1 MATTPPPAAPVP
13 ILEQLCVTTA
23 IIGLLAIGGKTID
36 SLYEMNTSPGR
47 DTAILNKALQ
57 EVKQCRSSVH
67 ILYKNFSLLEAGQ
80 LPYPDR
86 ATWISIDD
94 LIATLTDAVLA
105 ISDLQEAIVPIE
117 LCGNLSARIASC
129 AQHSQKLSSL
139 SARIRWHNLSMNM
152 MMTILKCPGEQ
163 DAQNSR
169 LGLERRMTRLLS
181 SNGDLSLRMRR
192 LRDSFGARS
201 MARRPIPIPNY
212 APVAQNA
219 PRLPA
224 DRTSSASSISEASAS
239 TSTSTSTSG
248 QSGQQPTSDG
258 DAITTAAAAAAAPHP
273 RLWSI
278 FSGYN
283 LADIPVLSMI
293 PLPVLTL
300 ELRDN
305 EFYTFDFAQ
314 RVSDDLVELMQLD
327 PGQQGTS
334 KMLRVILQKPV
345 VALPPGSSAGMNTT
359 PNTTTVPLDA
369 SAIAPA
375 STTPAEEP
383 MRLKKMIKFKN
394 PLKHRIRRKT
404 VK

>member
-47 DTAILNKALQ
+47 DTSILNKALQ

-117 LCGNLSARIASC
+117 ECENLSTRIASC
-129 AQHSQKLSSL
+129 KQHSQKLSSL

-152 MMTILKCPGEQ
+152 MMTILKCPGEE

-181 SNGDLSLRMRR
+181 SNSDLSLRMRR

-201 MARRPIPIPNY
+201 MVRRAIQIPNY

-239 TSTSTSTSG
+239 TSASG
-248 QSGQQPTSDG
+248 QSSQQPTSDG
-258 DAITTAAAAAAAPHP
+258 DAAAAAPQP

-359 PNTTTVPLDA
+359 PNTTTVPLDG
-369 SAIAPA
+369 SAIA
-375 STTPAEEP
+375 STTPAQEP

>member
-1 MATTPPPAAPVP
+1 MATSVP

-47 DTAILNKALQ
+47 DTVILNKALQ
-57 EVKQCRSSVH
+57 EIKQCRSSVH
-67 ILYKNFSLLEAGQ
+67 ILYKNFSLLESGQ

-86 ATWISIDD
+86 ATWISTDD
-94 LIATLTDAVLA
+94 LIATLTDTVLA
-105 ISDLQEAIVPIE
+105 ISDLQEAIEPIE
-117 LCGNLSARIASC
+117 KCQGLAARVAAC
-129 AQHSQKLSSL
+129 AEHSQRLSSL
-139 SARIRWHNLSMNM
+139 STRIRWHNLTMNM

-181 SNGDLSLRMRR
+181 SNSDLALRMRR
-192 LRDSFGARS
+192 LRDTFSARS
-201 MARRPIPIPNY
+201 MARRAIPNY

-224 DRTSSASSISEASAS
+224 DRTSSASSISEAS
-239 TSTSTSTSG
+239 TSTASG
-248 QSGQQPTSDG
+248 QSGQQ
-258 DAITTAAAAAAAPHP
+258 TAPDTEAVPP
-273 RLWSI
+273 PQLWSI

-314 RVSDDLVELMQLD
+314 RVSHDLVELMQLD

-334 KMLRVILQKPV
+334 KMLRVILSKPV
-345 VALPPGSSAGMNTT
+345 VALPPGIAAMNTT
-359 PNTTTVPLDA
+359 PNTPTVALEPPA
-369 SAIAPA
+369 AAPT
-375 STTPAEEP
+375 STTPTPSEP
-383 MRLKKMIKFKN
+383 VRMKKMMKSFKN
-394 PLKHRIRRKT
+394 PLKHGIRRK
-404 VK
+404 KLK

>member
-1 MATTPPPAAPVP
+1 M
-13 ILEQLCVTTA
+13 
-23 IIGLLAIGGKTID
+23 
-36 SLYEMNTSPGR
+36 
-47 DTAILNKALQ
+47 
-57 EVKQCRSSVH
+57 
-67 ILYKNFSLLEAGQ
+67 
-80 LPYPDR
+80 
-86 ATWISIDD
+86 
-94 LIATLTDAVLA
+94 
-105 ISDLQEAIVPIE
+105 
-117 LCGNLSARIASC
+117 
-129 AQHSQKLSSL
+129 
-139 SARIRWHNLSMNM
+139 
-152 MMTILKCPGEQ
+152 
-163 DAQNSR
+163 
-169 LGLERRMTRLLS
+169 
-181 SNGDLSLRMRR
+181 
-192 LRDSFGARS
+192 
-201 MARRPIPIPNY
+201 
-212 APVAQNA
+212 
-219 PRLPA
+219 
-224 DRTSSASSISEASAS
+224 SEASAS
-239 TSTSTSTSG
+239 TSTSGQSG
-248 QSGQQPTSDG
+248 QSGQSEQSGQQSTSGG
-258 DAITTAAAAAAAPHP
+258 DAITPAAAAAAAAPQP

-359 PNTTTVPLDA
+359 PNTTAVPLDA

-375 STTPAEEP
+375 STTPAEP

>member
-1 MATTPPPAAPVP
+1 MAAPVP

-86 ATWISIDD
+86 ATWISTDD
-94 LIATLTDAVLA
+94 LIATLTDTVLA
-105 ISDLQEAIVPIE
+105 ITDLQEAIEPIE
-117 LCGNLSARIASC
+117 LCQGLAARITAC
-129 AQHSQKLSSL
+129 NEHSQRLTSL
-139 SARIRWHNLSMNM
+139 STRIRWHNLTMNM

-181 SNGDLSLRMRR
+181 SNSDIALRMRR
-192 LRDSFGARS
+192 LRDTFGARS
-201 MARRPIPIPNY
+201 MARRAIPNY

-239 TSTSTSTSG
+239 TSTASG
-248 QSGQQPTSDG
+248 QSAQQP
-258 DAITTAAAAAAAPHP
+258 AADSEATPQP

-314 RVSDDLVELMQLD
+314 RVSHDLVELMQLD

-334 KMLRVILQKPV
+334 KMLRVILSKPV
-345 VALPPGSSAGMNTT
+345 VALPPGTAGMNTT
-359 PNTTTVPLDA
+359 PNTTAV
-369 SAIAPA
+369 AIEPPA
-375 STTPAEEP
+375 VDPTSTEPAEP
-383 MRLKKMIKFKN
+383 LRMKKMIKSFKN
-394 PLKHRIRRKT
+394 PLKHRIRRK
-404 VK
+404 KLK

>member
-1 MATTPPPAAPVP
+1 MATSVP

-67 ILYKNFSLLEAGQ
+67 ILYKNFSLLEAGT

-86 ATWISIDD
+86 ATWISTDD
-94 LIATLTDAVLA
+94 LIATLTDTVLA
-105 ISDLQEAIVPIE
+105 ITDLQEAIEPIE
-117 LCGNLSARIASC
+117 LCQGLAARIVAC
-129 AQHSQKLSSL
+129 NEHSQRLTSL
-139 SARIRWHNLSMNM
+139 STRIRWHNLTMNM

-181 SNGDLSLRMRR
+181 SNSDIALRMRR
-192 LRDSFGARS
+192 LRDTFGARS
-201 MARRPIPIPNY
+201 MARRAIPNY
-212 APVAQNA
+212 APIAQNA

-224 DRTSSASSISEASAS
+224 DRTSSASSISEGS
-239 TSTSTSTSG
+239 TSAA
-248 QSGQQPTSDG
+248 SGQQ
-258 DAITTAAAAAAAPHP
+258 TAAETEAVPQP

-314 RVSDDLVELMQLD
+314 RVSHDLVELMQLD

-334 KMLRVILQKPV
+334 KMLRVILSKPV
-345 VALPPGSSAGMNTT
+345 VALPPGTAGMNIT
-359 PNTTTVPLDA
+359 PNTTAVDLEPPAVEPTPT
-369 SAIAPA
+369 STAPA
-375 STTPAEEP
+375 EP
-383 MRLKKMIKFKN
+383 LRTKKKIMSFKN
-394 PLKHRIRRKT
+394 PLKHRIRRK
-404 VK
+404 KLK

>member
-1 MATTPPPAAPVP
+1 
-13 ILEQLCVTTA
+13 
-23 IIGLLAIGGKTID
+23 
-36 SLYEMNTSPGR
+36 
-47 DTAILNKALQ
+47 
-57 EVKQCRSSVH
+57 
-67 ILYKNFSLLEAGQ
+67 
-80 LPYPDR
+80 
-86 ATWISIDD
+86 
-94 LIATLTDAVLA
+94 
-105 ISDLQEAIVPIE
+105 
-117 LCGNLSARIASC
+117 
-129 AQHSQKLSSL
+129 
-139 SARIRWHNLSMNM
+139 
-152 MMTILKCPGEQ
+152 
-163 DAQNSR
+163 
-169 LGLERRMTRLLS
+169 MTRLLS
-181 SNGDLSLRMRR
+181 SNSDLSLRMRR

-201 MARRPIPIPNY
+201 MTRRAIPNY

-239 TSTSTSTSG
+239 TSTSG
-248 QSGQQPTSDG
+248 QSSQQPTSDG
-258 DAITTAAAAAAAPHP
+258 DVAAAATPQP

-345 VALPPGSSAGMNTT
+345 VAMPPGSSAGMNTT
-359 PNTTTVPLDA
+359 PNTAAVPLDA

-375 STTPAEEP
+375 STTPAEQP
-383 MRLKKMIKFKN
+383 MRLKKMIKFRN
-394 PLKHRIRRKT
+394 PLKHRNRRKT

>member
-1 MATTPPPAAPVP
+1 MAATPPPVAPVP

-86 ATWISIDD
+86 ATWISTDD

-105 ISDLQEAIVPIE
+105 ISDLQEAIEPIE
-117 LCGNLSARIASC
+117 LCEGLPARAASC
-129 AQHSQKLSSL
+129 AQHSQRLSSL
-139 SARIRWHNLSMNM
+139 SARIRWHNL
-152 MMTILKCPGEQ
+152 PGEQ

-192 LRDSFGARS
+192 LRDTFGARS
-201 MARRPIPIPNY
+201 MARRAIPMY

-224 DRTSSASSISEASAS
+224 DRTSSASSISEASTAA
-239 TSTSTSTSG
+239 SG
-248 QSGQQPTSDG
+248 QSAQQ
-258 DAITTAAAAAAAPHP
+258 TTTDSEAAPQP

-314 RVSDDLVELMQLD
+314 RVSHDLVELMQLD
-327 PGQQGTS
+327 PGLQGTS
-334 KMLRVILQKPV
+334 KMLRVILSKPV
-345 VALPPGSSAGMNTT
+345 VAPPPGAAGMNTS
-359 PNTTTVPLDA
+359 PNTTAGALDA
-369 SAIAPA
+369 PPPA
-375 STTPAEEP
+375 ATPAGPPAGKTPSDEP
-383 MRLKKMIKFKN
+383 LRVKKMIRSFKN
-394 PLKHRIRRKT
+394 PLKHRIPRK
-404 VK
+404 KLK

>member
-1 MATTPPPAAPVP
+1 
-13 ILEQLCVTTA
+13 
-23 IIGLLAIGGKTID
+23 
-36 SLYEMNTSPGR
+36 
-47 DTAILNKALQ
+47 
-57 EVKQCRSSVH
+57 
-67 ILYKNFSLLEAGQ
+67 
-80 LPYPDR
+80 
-86 ATWISIDD
+86 
-94 LIATLTDAVLA
+94 
-105 ISDLQEAIVPIE
+105 
-117 LCGNLSARIASC
+117 
-129 AQHSQKLSSL
+129 
-139 SARIRWHNLSMNM
+139 
-152 MMTILKCPGEQ
+152 
-163 DAQNSR
+163 
-169 LGLERRMTRLLS
+169 MTRLLS
-181 SNGDLSLRMRR
+181 SNSDLSLRMRR

-201 MARRPIPIPNY
+201 MARRPITIPNY
-212 APVAQNA
+212 APAAQNA

-239 TSTSTSTSG
+239 TSTSG
-248 QSGQQPTSDG
+248 QSGPQPTSDG
-258 DAITTAAAAAAAPHP
+258 DAITTAAAVNAAAPQP

-334 KMLRVILQKPV
+334 KMLRIILQKPV

-359 PNTTTVPLDA
+359 PNTTAVPLDA
-369 SAIAPA
+369 SVIAPA

>member
-1 MATTPPPAAPVP
+1 MAATPPPLAAVP

-47 DTAILNKALQ
+47 DTAILNRALQ
-57 EVKQCRSSVH
+57 ELKQCRSSVH

-86 ATWISIDD
+86 ATWISTDD
-94 LIATLTDAVLA
+94 LIATLTDTVLA
-105 ISDLQEAIVPIE
+105 VSDLQEAIEPIE
-117 LCGNLSARIASC
+117 KCPGLATRVAAC
-129 AQHSQKLSSL
+129 AQHAQRLSNL
-139 SARIRWHNLSMNM
+139 STRIRWHNLTMNM

-163 DAQNSR
+163 DAQNSK

-181 SNGDLSLRMRR
+181 SNSDLALRMRR
-192 LRDSFGARS
+192 LRDTFGARS
-201 MARRPIPIPNY
+201 MARRAIPNY

-224 DRTSSASSISEASAS
+224 DRTSSASSISEAS
-239 TSTSTSTSG
+239 TSTTSA
-248 QSGQQPTSDG
+248 QSGQQTATDG
-258 DAITTAAAAAAAPHP
+258 EAAPPP

-314 RVSDDLVELMQLD
+314 RVSEDLVELMQLD

-334 KMLRVILQKPV
+334 KMLRIILSKPMV
-345 VALPPGSSAGMNTT
+345 GLPPGTAAGMNTT
-359 PNTTTVPLDA
+359 PNTTSVALEDPA
-369 SAIAPA
+369 AAPT
-375 STTPAEEP
+375 STTTTTTKAEP
-383 MRLKKMIKFKN
+383 VRMSRMIKSFKN
-394 PLKHRIRRKT
+394 PLKHRIRRK
-404 VK
+404 KLK

>member
-1 MATTPPPAAPVP
+1 MATTPPPAASVP

-94 LIATLTDAVLA
+94 LVATLADAVLA
-105 ISDLQEAIVPIE
+105 VSDLQEAIVPIE
-117 LCGNLSARIASC
+117 ICGSLSARIASC
-129 AQHSQKLSSL
+129 TQHAQKLSSL

-181 SNGDLSLRMRR
+181 SNSDLSLRMRR

-201 MARRPIPIPNY
+201 MARRAIPNY

-224 DRTSSASSISEASAS
+224 DRTSSASSMSEASA
-239 TSTSTSTSG
+239 STSTSG

-258 DAITTAAAAAAAPHP
+258 DGITAAAAAPQP

-334 KMLRVILQKPV
+334 KMLRIILQKPV

-359 PNTTTVPLDA
+359 TPNA
-369 SAIAPA
+369 STIAPA
-375 STTPAEEP
+375 NTTAPAEQP

>member
-1 MATTPPPAAPVP
+1 MATTPPPMAAVP

-57 EVKQCRSSVH
+57 ELKQCRSSVH
-67 ILYKNFSLLEAGQ
+67 ILYKNFSLLEAGS

-86 ATWISIDD
+86 ATWISTDD
-94 LIATLTDAVLA
+94 LVATLTDTVLA
-105 ISDLQEAIVPIE
+105 VSDLQEAIEPIE
-117 LCGNLSARIASC
+117 RCQGLAARVAAC
-129 AQHSQKLSSL
+129 AQHAQRLSNL
-139 SARIRWHNLSMNM
+139 STRIRWHNLTMNM

-181 SNGDLSLRMRR
+181 SNSDLALRMRR
-192 LRDSFGARS
+192 LRDTFGARS
-201 MARRPIPIPNY
+201 MARRAIPNY

-224 DRTSSASSISEASAS
+224 DRTSSASSISEISAS
-239 TSTSTSTSG
+239 TTSG
-248 QSGQQPTSDG
+248 QSGQHTATDG
-258 DAITTAAAAAAAPHP
+258 EAAPPP

-334 KMLRVILQKPV
+334 KMLRVILSKPM
-345 VALPPGSSAGMNTT
+345 VALPPGTAGMNTT
-359 PNTTTVPLDA
+359 PNTTTVPLEA
-369 SAIAPA
+369 PPVVAPA
-375 STTPAEEP
+375 NTTTTTTTTTTAAAAKSESVR
-383 MRLKKMIKFKN
+383 MSKMIKSFKN
-394 PLKHRIRRKT
+394 PLKHHIRRK
-404 VK
+404 KLK

>member
-1 MATTPPPAAPVP
+1 MATTPPPMAAVP

-57 EVKQCRSSVH
+57 ELKQCRSSVH

-86 ATWISIDD
+86 ATWISTDD
-94 LIATLTDAVLA
+94 LVATLTDTVLA
-105 ISDLQEAIVPIE
+105 VSDLQEAIEPIE
-117 LCGNLSARIASC
+117 RCQGLAARVATC
-129 AQHSQKLSSL
+129 AQHAQRLSNL
-139 SARIRWHNLSMNM
+139 STRIRWHNLTMNM

-181 SNGDLSLRMRR
+181 SNSDLALRMRR
-192 LRDSFGARS
+192 LRDTFGARS
-201 MARRPIPIPNY
+201 MARRAIPNY

-224 DRTSSASSISEASAS
+224 DRTSSASSMSEASAS
-239 TSTSTSTSG
+239 TTSA
-248 QSGQQPTSDG
+248 QSGQQDSE
-258 DAITTAAAAAAAPHP
+258 AAPPP

-334 KMLRVILQKPV
+334 KMLRVILSKPV
-345 VALPPGSSAGMNTT
+345 VALPPGTAGMNTT
-359 PNTTTVPLDA
+359 PNTTAVPLEA
-369 SAIAPA
+369 PPAVAPA
-375 STTPAEEP
+375 NTTTTKSDSVR
-383 MRLKKMIKFKN
+383 MSKMIKSFKN
-394 PLKHRIRRKT
+394 PLKHHIRRK
-404 VK
+404 KLK

>member
-1 MATTPPPAAPVP
+1 
-13 ILEQLCVTTA
+13 
-23 IIGLLAIGGKTID
+23 
-36 SLYEMNTSPGR
+36 
-47 DTAILNKALQ
+47 
-57 EVKQCRSSVH
+57 
-67 ILYKNFSLLEAGQ
+67 
-80 LPYPDR
+80 
-86 ATWISIDD
+86 
-94 LIATLTDAVLA
+94 
-105 ISDLQEAIVPIE
+105 
-117 LCGNLSARIASC
+117 
-129 AQHSQKLSSL
+129 
-139 SARIRWHNLSMNM
+139 
-152 MMTILKCPGEQ
+152 
-163 DAQNSR
+163 
-169 LGLERRMTRLLS
+169 MTRLLS
-181 SNGDLSLRMRR
+181 SNSDLSLRMRR

-201 MARRPIPIPNY
+201 MARRAIPNY

-239 TSTSTSTSG
+239 TSTSG

-258 DAITTAAAAAAAPHP
+258 DAAVAAPQP

-359 PNTTTVPLDA
+359 PNTAPVPLDA

-375 STTPAEEP
+375 STAPAEQP

>member
-1 MATTPPPAAPVP
+1 MATTPPPMAPVP

-47 DTAILNKALQ
+47 DTIILNKALQ
-57 EVKQCRSSVH
+57 EIKQCRSSVH

-86 ATWISIDD
+86 ATWISTDD
-94 LIATLTDAVLA
+94 LIATLTDTVLA
-105 ISDLQEAIVPIE
+105 ISDLQEAIEPIE
-117 LCGNLSARIASC
+117 KCQGLSERAAACIE
-129 AQHSQKLSSL
+129 HSQRLSSL

-152 MMTILKCPGEQ
+152 MMTILKWLMRLSTISPGEQ

-181 SNGDLSLRMRR
+181 SNSDLSLRMRR
-192 LRDSFGARS
+192 LRDTFGARS
-201 MARRPIPIPNY
+201 MARRAIPNY

-224 DRTSSASSISEASAS
+224 DRTSSASSISEAS
-239 TSTSTSTSG
+239 TSTSG
-248 QSGQQPTSDG
+248 QSAQQ
-258 DAITTAAAAAAAPHP
+258 ATTESEAVPQP

-293 PLPVLTL
+293 PMPVLTL

-314 RVSDDLVELMQLD
+314 RVSHDLVELMQLD

-334 KMLRVILQKPV
+334 KMLRVILSKPV
-345 VALPPGSSAGMNTT
+345 VALPPGTAGMNTT
-359 PNTTTVPLDA
+359 PNTTAVALDA
-369 SAIAPA
+369 PVVAPA
-375 STTPAEEP
+375 VTTPPPEP
-383 MRLKKMIKFKN
+383 VKVKKMIKSFKN

-404 VK
+404 LK

>member
-1 MATTPPPAAPVP
+1 
-13 ILEQLCVTTA
+13 
-23 IIGLLAIGGKTID
+23 
-36 SLYEMNTSPGR
+36 
-47 DTAILNKALQ
+47 
-57 EVKQCRSSVH
+57 
-67 ILYKNFSLLEAGQ
+67 
-80 LPYPDR
+80 
-86 ATWISIDD
+86 
-94 LIATLTDAVLA
+94 
-105 ISDLQEAIVPIE
+105 
-117 LCGNLSARIASC
+117 
-129 AQHSQKLSSL
+129 
-139 SARIRWHNLSMNM
+139 
-152 MMTILKCPGEQ
+152 
-163 DAQNSR
+163 
-169 LGLERRMTRLLS
+169 MTRLLS
-181 SNGDLSLRMRR
+181 SNSDLSLRMRR

-201 MARRPIPIPNY
+201 MARRAIPIPNY
-212 APVAQNA
+212 APIAQNA

-224 DRTSSASSISEASAS
+224 DRTSSASSMSEASA
-239 TSTSTSTSG
+239 STSTSG

-258 DAITTAAAAAAAPHP
+258 DAIPAAAAAVATAPQP

>member
-1 MATTPPPAAPVP
+1 
-13 ILEQLCVTTA
+13 
-23 IIGLLAIGGKTID
+23 
-36 SLYEMNTSPGR
+36 
-47 DTAILNKALQ
+47 
-57 EVKQCRSSVH
+57 
-67 ILYKNFSLLEAGQ
+67 
-80 LPYPDR
+80 
-86 ATWISIDD
+86 
-94 LIATLTDAVLA
+94 
-105 ISDLQEAIVPIE
+105 
-117 LCGNLSARIASC
+117 
-129 AQHSQKLSSL
+129 
-139 SARIRWHNLSMNM
+139 
-152 MMTILKCPGEQ
+152 
-163 DAQNSR
+163 
-169 LGLERRMTRLLS
+169 MTRLLS
-181 SNGDLSLRMRR
+181 SNSDLSLRMRR

-201 MARRPIPIPNY
+201 MARRAIPISNY

-224 DRTSSASSISEASAS
+224 DRTSSASSMSEASAS
-239 TSTSTSTSG
+239 TSTSE
-248 QSGQQPTSDG
+248 QSVQQPTSGG
-258 DAITTAAAAAAAPHP
+258 DAITPAPAAAAAPQP

-359 PNTTTVPLDA
+359 PNTAAVPLDA

-375 STTPAEEP
+375 STTPAEP
-383 MRLKKMIKFKN
+383 MRLKKMMKFKN

>member
-1 MATTPPPAAPVP
+1 MATSVP

-23 IIGLLAIGGKTID
+23 IIGLLAISGKTID

-47 DTAILNKALQ
+47 DTVILNRALQ
-57 EVKQCRSSVH
+57 EIKQCRSSVH

-86 ATWISIDD
+86 ATWISTDD

-105 ISDLQEAIVPIE
+105 VSDLQEAIVPIE
-117 LCGNLSARIASC
+117 LCQSLAARIIAC
-129 AQHSQKLSSL
+129 NEHTQKLSSL
-139 SARIRWHNLSMNM
+139 STRIRWHNLTMNM

-163 DAQNSR
+163 DAHNSR

-181 SNGDLSLRMRR
+181 SNRDLALRMRR
-192 LRDSFGARS
+192 LRDTFGARS
-201 MARRPIPIPNY
+201 MARRAIPNC

-239 TSTSTSTSG
+239 TASG
-248 QSGQQPTSDG
+248 QSTQQP
-258 DAITTAAAAAAAPHP
+258 AAETEAVPQP

-283 LADIPVLSMI
+283 IADIPVLSMI

-314 RVSDDLVELMQLD
+314 RVSEDLVELMQLD

-334 KMLRVILQKPV
+334 KMLRVILSKPV
-345 VALPPGSSAGMNTT
+345 VTPLPGTAGMNTT
-359 PNTTTVPLDA
+359 PNTTTVALEPPAVDA
-369 SAIAPA
+369 PPA
-375 STTPAEEP
+375 KLSDS
-383 MRLKKMIKFKN
+383 MRMKKMIKSIKN
-394 PLKHRIRRKT
+394 PLKHGIRRK
-404 VK
+404 KLK

>member
-1 MATTPPPAAPVP
+1 MAATPPPMASVP

-94 LIATLTDAVLA
+94 LIATLSDTVLA
-105 ISDLQEAIVPIE
+105 ISDLQEAIEPIE
-117 LCGNLSARIASC
+117 RCESLSARIASC
-129 AQHSQKLSSL
+129 TQHSQRLGGL

-181 SNGDLSLRMRR
+181 SNSDLSLRMRR
-192 LRDSFGARS
+192 LRDTFGARS
-201 MARRPIPIPNY
+201 MARRAIPNY

-239 TSTSTSTSG
+239 TSTSA
-248 QSGQQPTSDG
+248 QSGQQATTESD
-258 DAITTAAAAAAAPHP
+258 AAAPQP

-283 LADIPVLSMI
+283 LADIPVLSVI

-314 RVSDDLVELMQLD
+314 RVSHDLVELMQLD

-334 KMLRVILQKPV
+334 KMLRVILSKPV
-345 VALPPGSSAGMNTT
+345 TALPPGTAAMNTI
-359 PNTTTVPLDA
+359 PNTTAVGLDA
-369 SAIAPA
+369 PGITPA
-375 STTPAEEP
+375 STTPSEEP

-394 PLKHRIRRKT
+394 PLKHRIRRK
-404 VK
+404 KLK

>member
-1 MATTPPPAAPVP
+1 MATTPPPAASVP

-117 LCGNLSARIASC
+117 ICESLSARIASC
-129 AQHSQKLSSL
+129 TQHSQKLSSL

-163 DAQNSR
+163 DAQNSK

-181 SNGDLSLRMRR
+181 SNSDLSLRMRR

-201 MARRPIPIPNY
+201 MARRAIPNY

-239 TSTSTSTSG
+239 TSTSG

-258 DAITTAAAAAAAPHP
+258 DAAVAAPQP

-359 PNTTTVPLDA
+359 PNTAPVPLDA

-375 STTPAEEP
+375 STAPAEQP